1 MLGTRCLMRCSD
13 RSSLPDRERDTAL
26 LIVSFSTQLCAAEL
40 KLLQEKQA
48 ALEREVSELKQQL
61 ETEMKVL
68 CGHILLI
75 HSQNTRFLFL

>member
-1 MLGTRCLMRCSD
+1 M
-13 RSSLPDRERDTAL
+13 
-26 LIVSFSTQLCAAEL
+26 QLCAAEL

-48 ALEREVSELKQQL
+48 TLEREVYELKQQL

-75 HSQNTRFLFL
+75 YSQNTRFLLP